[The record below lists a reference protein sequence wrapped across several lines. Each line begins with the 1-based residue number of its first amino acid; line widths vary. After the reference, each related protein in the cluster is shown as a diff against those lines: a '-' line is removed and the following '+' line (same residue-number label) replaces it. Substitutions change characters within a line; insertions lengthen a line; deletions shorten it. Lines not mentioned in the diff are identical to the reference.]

1 MTQKQKREAAD
12 AAWFKEHNAA
22 LLRCDSFG
30 RIDYLLSCVPSGR
43 PRTAWF
49 RLLGEWWTMCD
60 GMKWRRG
67 IVASYLERASRQQ
80 LDAMMSSEE
89 LQELAKLP
97 ETIRAFRGCD
107 ISDRRGISFSLC
119 EQVARRFPFLNRYR
133 ARNPALI
140 VANIAKSRAVLKL
153 ERDERELIAC
163 GPVAIVSVDSVRRSA
178 EEEAAD
184 PFSKIF
190 ETQQAGAREVVD
202 SQQLS
207 ISEQLFRLGML
218 GDRPNL

>member
-22 LLRCDSFG
+22 LLQCCSYARM
-30 RIDYLLSCVPSGR
+30 DYLLACVPSGR

-49 RLLGEWWTMCD
+49 RLIGEWWHMCD

-67 IVASYLERASRQQ
+67 IIARHLERASRQQ
-80 LDAMMSSEE
+80 LDAMMTSQE

-97 ETIRAFRGCD
+97 NTIRAFRGCD
-107 ISDRRGISFSLC
+107 ISDRGGISFSLC
-119 EQVARRFPFLNRYR
+119 EQVARRFPFLMRYR

-140 VANIAKSRAVLKL
+140 VADIAKSRAVLKL
-153 ERDERELIAC
+153 ERDEKELIAC
-163 GPVAIVSVDSVRRSA
+163 GPVAIVSVEPVRRSA

-190 ETQQAGAREVVD
+190 ETQQADAREIVE

-218 GDRPNL
+218 GDRPNV